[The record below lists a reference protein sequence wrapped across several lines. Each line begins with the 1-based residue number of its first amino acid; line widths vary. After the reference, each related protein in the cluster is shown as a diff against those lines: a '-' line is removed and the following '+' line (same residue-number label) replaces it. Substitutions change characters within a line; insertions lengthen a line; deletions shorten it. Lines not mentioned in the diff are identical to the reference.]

1 MNKIIVLIA
10 LILLLMWQG
19 SLSQVEP
26 VREPIKAIE
35 WQKIYRCC
43 EYRCFLLESYIKQV
57 PVKEVSRKEI
67 YDDYDKSTIIFSSRY
82 CPK

>member
-1 MNKIIVLIA
+1 MCKV
-10 LILLLMWQG
+10 

-26 VREPIKAIE
+26 IRKPIKVVE

-43 EYRCFLLESYIKQV
+43 EGRCFLLESYIKQV

-67 YDDYDKSTIIFSSRY
+67 YDDYDKSTIIFGSRY